1 MPRIDFYRSLLFL
14 IRVYS
19 NLLAPFNK
27 KGIVFPF
34 FLIRF
39 HILFA
44 KNQRATLKGEKGVCS
59 SVDFHLEYHMEMR
72 NLKNNVTGRSPRKR
86 ALRTSPTSRHS

>member
-1 MPRIDFYRSLLFL
+1 MPRINFYRSLLFL
-14 IRVYS
+14 IRIYS
-19 NLLAPFNK
+19 DLLAPFNK

-44 KNQRATLKGEKGVCS
+44 KKQRPTLKGEKGVCS
-59 SVDFHLEYHMEMR
+59 CVDFHLKYHMEMR
-72 NLKNNVTGRSPRKR
+72 NLKNNVTGSNTRDGVESSSFHDGR
-86 ALRTSPTSRHS
+86 

>member
-1 MPRIDFYRSLLFL
+1 MPRINPYRSLLLL
-14 IRVYS
+14 IRIYS

-44 KNQRATLKGEKGVCS
+44 KKQRATLRSEKGVCS
-59 SVDFHLEYHMEMR
+59 SVDFHLKYHMEMR
-72 NLKNNVTGRSPRKR
+72 NLENNVT
-86 ALRTSPTSRHS
+86 ALG